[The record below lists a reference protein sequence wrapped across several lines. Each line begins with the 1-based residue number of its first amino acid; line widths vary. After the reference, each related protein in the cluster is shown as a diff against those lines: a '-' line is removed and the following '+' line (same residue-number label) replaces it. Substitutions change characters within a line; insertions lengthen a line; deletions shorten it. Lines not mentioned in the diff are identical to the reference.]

1 MRKSFILIAMFIAT
15 LFVGSCTQCSKN
27 TTLNVEKAISMD
39 REKMLTDCGD
49 NYKWF
54 ETGVVLKDYLDEEN
68 DGTIEMVV
76 NVFQNVVEKEDGL
89 DTFVTK
95 FQHTLDGV
103 TSESVH
109 GFWIEDFALND
120 EDIKITFAKAYETV
134 MEVNLP
140 KPHSK
145 HVVLRKQIGPKA
157 CNPQW
162 IFGNITSQ
170 IYVDAVTGE
179 VNSKNP
185 AFDEINLV
193 DFIQKLF

>member
-1 MRKSFILIAMFIAT
+1 MRKSFILIAMFITT

-39 REKMLTDCGD
+39 REKMLADCGD

-120 EDIKITFAKAYETV
+120 EDIKITFAKAYEAV